1 MVLGILPLRPY
12 QTEALA
18 AVRRDF
24 VEGGMFRTAI
34 VLPTGTGKTVCFAHQ
49 ARDWL
54 AEHPADRVLVL
65 VHTDELVGQSAKKVR
80 DIAPHLVTGIVAA
93 EMNETT
99 ADVIVASVQTLAR
112 ERRLAQVRGVTLIIV
127 DECDLSAAPS
137 YQRIL
142 THFGV
147 FEEKP
152 RTHVIGFTATFY
164 RADGKPLGATYEGVS
179 FTRDIS
185 WFIRKRYLIAP
196 RGKAIEVPD
205 LDLASV
211 KATRA
216 DYREGELGTALA
228 DSLAPE
234 LVAKAITEHAAD
246 RKTLAFF
253 PTVASA
259 GVFADA
265 MNDAGIEARLIH
277 GGLSKT
283 ERRNVLAWHR
293 RGTVLVNCMVLTVGY
308 DDPEVDC
315 IVIGRPTKSKRL
327 YVQIVGRGLRVDPSR
342 PYEEQDCLLLDVV
355 GANRTHDLRSII
367 DLSSKP
373 LKEDTDTDGKTL
385 LDLEDEFDAGEGVE
399 EDVPEFY
406 TGEVV
411 TRDFDPLGADTRSKV
426 WIRTEGGTYFVPA
439 GTDAYVFIFKYPT
452 AGRYSVAW
460 ATKAV
465 GARLY
470 ECKPVGGTRFA
481 EEEAPQ
487 RVCRCGQKCAGRA
500 VGMTPHADLDL
511 ELAMTWAEDLAV
523 DMGADT
529 MNLANK
535 RARWRS
541 GQASPK
547 TINLAKSLGVKLT
560 LKPTAMP
567 NDVTTYQENAGKVSD
582 LITRIMGSRRLDPLV
597 ARVTGGNR

>member
-1 MVLGILPLRPY
+1 MVSALLPLRPY

-24 VEGGMFRTAI
+24 VEGGMFRVAI
-34 VLPTGTGKTVCFAHQ
+34 VLPTGTGKTVCFAHE

-54 AEHPADRVLVL
+54 AEHPADRVVVL

-80 DIAPHLVTGIVAA
+80 DIAPHLSVGIVAA
-93 EMNETT
+93 AQNEVH
-99 ADVIVASVQTLAR
+99 ADVIIASVQTLAKAK
-112 ERRLAQVRGVTLIIV
+112 RLAQVRGVSLVIV

-142 THFGV
+142 THFGA

-164 RADGKPLGATYEGVS
+164 RADGKPLGATYQNVS

-205 LDLASV
+205 LDLANV

-216 DYREGELGTALA
+216 DYREGELGEALA

-234 LVAKAITEHAAD
+234 LVAKAIMEHAAD
-246 RKTLAFF
+246 RKVLAFF

-265 MNDAGIEARLIH
+265 LNDAGVEARLIH
-277 GGLSKT
+277 GGLSKAD
-283 ERRNVLAWHR
+283 RREVLAWHR

-355 GANRTHDLRSII
+355 GANKTHDLRSII
-367 DLSSKP
+367 DLSDKP
-373 LKEDTDTDGKTL
+373 LKDKDTEGKTL
-385 LDLEDEFDAGEGVE
+385 IELEDEFDAGEGVE
-399 EDVPEFY
+399 PDEVAFY
-406 TGEVV
+406 TGDVV
-411 TRDFDPLGADTRSKV
+411 TRDFDPLGADNRSKV
-426 WIRTEGGTYFVPA
+426 WVRTDGGTYFVPA
-439 GTDAYVFIFKYPT
+439 GTDAYVFIMEYPT
-452 AGRYSVAW
+452 RGRWSVAW
-460 ATKAV
+460 CTKSQAT
-465 GARLY
+465 RLY
-470 ECKPVGGTRFA
+470 ECKPATGTRFA
-481 EEEAPQ
+481 EDEAPN
-487 RVCRCGQKCAGRA
+487 RACRCGNRCAGRA
-500 VGMTPHADLDL
+500 VGMTQHADLDL

-541 GQASPK
+541 GLPSEK
-547 TINLAKSLGVKLT
+547 TVNLAKSLGIKVGEK
-560 LKPTAMP
+560 
-567 NDVTTYQENAGKVSD
+567 DNAGKVSD
-582 LITRIMGSRRLDPLV
+582 LISKMMGSKRIDPLV
-597 ARVTGGNR
+597 RRVQEAMQ